1 MSRSFRSF
9 SEALREI
16 TGRLQALEEEL
27 SGETVLAHSPG
38 LAAAGRG
45 GPPWG
50 GRDVTE
56 YLAAPARESGY
67 GEHEER
73 PFLFHLAVR
82 LHPEERT
89 VTRGEWSEVAHRLV
103 RAAGI
108 APPGE
113 EQACRWVAFQSRA
126 GRLDLLANLIREDGT
141 RARQP
146 RPLHTHLGTECRRIN
161 QDLGL
166 RTARSLPIAP
176 SDTESAVAGAA
187 QAAFLHRLVG
197 ESDGP
202 LAAVRRQLEQAAYLV
217 AGLPDGQ
224 GGDASRRLEWAA
236 RRLYVLQED
245 LKETATA
252 LGRGIQCL
260 PTAVT
265 PVPVTTAAVPA
276 GRSR

>member
-1 MSRSFRSF
+1 M
-9 SEALREI
+9 REI
-16 TGRLQALEEEL
+16 TGRLRALEEEL
-27 SGETVLAHSPG
+27 SGQTVLAHSPG
-38 LAAAGRG
+38 LAAAGRE

-56 YLAAPARESGY
+56 YLAGPARESGY

-82 LHPEERT
+82 LHPDERT
-89 VTRGEWSEVAHRLV
+89 VSRAEWSQVAHRIV

-113 EQACRWVAFQSRA
+113 EQACRWVAFQPRA

-141 RARQP
+141 RARP
-146 RPLHTHLGTECRRIN
+146 SRPLHTHLESECRRIS

-166 RTARSLPIAP
+166 RTAGSRPIAP
-176 SDTESAVAGAA
+176 SDAESAVAGAA
-187 QAAFLHRLVG
+187 QAACVHRLAG

-202 LAAVRRQLEQAAYLV
+202 LAAVRRQLEQAAYLL

-236 RRLYVLQED
+236 RRLYALQED
-245 LKETATA
+245 LQETATV
-252 LGRGIQCL
+252 LGRGIQHL
-260 PTAVT
+260 PPTATT
-265 PVPVTTAAVPA
+265 PVPATTAAVPA
-276 GRSR
+276 RRSR